1 MEEMLSNFLY
11 LNIIII
17 QIDFITN
24 PILHI
29 ILNCF
34 NFDKI
39 YKKEHQYL

>member
-1 MEEMLSNFLY
+1 MEEMLSKFLY

-24 PILHI
+24 PILH
-29 ILNCF
+29 CF